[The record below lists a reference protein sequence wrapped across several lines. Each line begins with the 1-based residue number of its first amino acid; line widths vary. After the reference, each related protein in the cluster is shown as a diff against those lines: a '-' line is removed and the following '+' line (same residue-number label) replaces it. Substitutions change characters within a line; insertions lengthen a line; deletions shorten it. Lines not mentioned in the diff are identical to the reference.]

1 MAREQLFEDEVVTE
15 CEERVDIYNDE
26 KIDRSFSSSERLK
39 EIDQIYASV
48 EDRLQIAI
56 QELAQIVKKDT
67 SSFKLK
73 YFKKTLEALFYLIGE
88 KLEADCRFGQLLS
101 SECDYTVYTDEFK
114 AKWNQWRA
122 REQHKFNVWK
132 ETLNEFVEDTGKME
146 RGLSLQLSKMRKF
159 LEQ

>member
-67 SSFKLK
+67 SSFKLSMNI
-73 YFKKTLEALFYLIGE
+73 F
-88 KLEADCRFGQLLS
+88 
-101 SECDYTVYTDEFK
+101 
-114 AKWNQWRA
+114 
-122 REQHKFNVWK
+122 
-132 ETLNEFVEDTGKME
+132 
-146 RGLSLQLSKMRKF
+146 
-159 LEQ
+159 